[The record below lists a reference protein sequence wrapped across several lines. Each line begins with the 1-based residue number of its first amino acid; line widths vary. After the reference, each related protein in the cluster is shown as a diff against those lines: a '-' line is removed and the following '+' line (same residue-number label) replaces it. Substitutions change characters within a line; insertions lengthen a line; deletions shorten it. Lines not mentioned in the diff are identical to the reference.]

1 MNFEYLCDTYG
12 ITHKPTTIKNPQ
24 ANAILERVHQVLG
37 QMLRTSE
44 INVANSVTPDDVD
57 VFLDN
62 GAWAICFTYHT
73 VLKASPGAAIFGWDM
88 LFDIPFIAGWNK
100 IGYLANCAS

>member
-1 MNFEYLCDTYG
+1 
-12 ITHKPTTIKNPQ
+12 
-24 ANAILERVHQVLG
+24 
-37 QMLRTSE
+37 MLRTSE

-100 IGYLANCAS
+100 IGDYRQRQTDLSTDRENKKTHQL